1 MPRPP
6 QSPAAT
12 RPSVQR
18 SHTAPTRWLGPG
30 RCVACFSR
38 SWSSPRSSPFRRGIA
53 FGPDGA
59 LYVATGDAGVPELAQ
74 DPNSRNGK
82 FLRIPGSDLRDGGRA
97 RPQIVS
103 LGHRNPQGNDFQPGS
118 GRLVATEHGQEACDE
133 VNVIRQGNNYGW
145 PEKDC
150 RGQREAGFTPPK
162 VLYESPGIAPS
173 GSTFVRQ
180 RSRWRG
186 DYLVA
191 GLKGQQISQ
200 VVLKGNTLKV
210 QRVRALFRGDFGRI
224 APSSRDPTPST
235 R

>member
-1 MPRPP
+1 MGQDRGADRVVARELRRRVSAVRVARHAATA

-103 LGHRNPQGNDFQPGS
+103 LGHRNPQGIDFQPGS

-133 VNVIRQGNNYGW
+133 VNVIRQGTTT
-145 PEKDC
+145 
-150 RGQREAGFTPPK
+150 AGPR
-162 VLYESPGIAPS
+162 SSAS
-173 GSTFVRQ
+173 GRYSGVT
-180 RSRWRG
+180 SG
-186 DYLVA
+186 A
-191 GLKGQQISQ
+191 S
-200 VVLKGNTLKV
+200 
-210 QRVRALFRGDFGRI
+210 

>member
-103 LGHRNPQGNDFQPGS
+103 LGHRNPQGIDFQPGS

-145 PEKDC
+145 PE
-150 RGQREAGFTPPK
+150 
-162 VLYESPGIAPS
+162 
-173 GSTFVRQ
+173 
-180 RSRWRG
+180 
-186 DYLVA
+186 
-191 GLKGQQISQ
+191 
-200 VVLKGNTLKV
+200 V

-224 APSSRDPTPST
+224 RTVVQGPDALYALTSNGTDDRILRITPPSRG
-235 R
+235 